1 MESTND
7 IRKVISNMVKMVLE
21 KEITWET
28 LESILVDISSS
39 LVKSKHVIR
48 ILIHGFKLKWN
59 Q

>member
-7 IRKVISNMVKMVLE
+7 IRKVISNMVKMVFE

-39 LVKSKHVIR
+39 LVKSKQVIR